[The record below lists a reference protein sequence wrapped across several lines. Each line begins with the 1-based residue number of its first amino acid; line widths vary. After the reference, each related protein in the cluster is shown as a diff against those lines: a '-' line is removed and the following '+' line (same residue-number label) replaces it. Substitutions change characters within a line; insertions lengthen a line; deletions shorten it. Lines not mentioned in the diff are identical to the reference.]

1 MQIFCNFFS
10 FFLLK
15 CAWCVSLRGLT
26 TAQSRG
32 RQNGDPFAARP
43 LHRREHQTGDD
54 RAIGGAVCITIDRLI
69 GGVNLPK
76 HRPPHRI
83 GGGGGSD
90 GGNVGAFRAFS
101 GVFSVKTLFCTY
113 IDGKRQK
120 RGNYGAL
127 LGASMYIVKPIQKN
141 TGGGRRRNPRPYRWG
156 CIVKD

>member
-15 CAWCVSLRGLT
+15 CRLVCFAAG
-26 TAQSRG
+26 
-32 RQNGDPFAARP
+32 AARP

-90 GGNVGAFRAFS
+90 GGKVGAFSAYFRRIF
-101 GVFSVKTLFCTY
+101 GRFSVKVLFCTY
-113 IDGKRQK
+113 IGEKRQK
-120 RGNYGAL
+120 RGNFGAF

-141 TGGGRRRNPRPYRWG
+141 TGGGRWRNPRPYRWG